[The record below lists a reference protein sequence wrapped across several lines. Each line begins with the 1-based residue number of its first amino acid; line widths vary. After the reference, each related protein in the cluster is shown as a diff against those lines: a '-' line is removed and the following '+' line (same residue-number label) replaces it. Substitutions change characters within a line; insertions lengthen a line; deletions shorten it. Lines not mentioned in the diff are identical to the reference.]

1 MTEQTFSAPLETLR
15 KRVQEA
21 TQRLLGDTIGISDD
35 DWYRP
40 SRLPGWSRAN
50 VAAHLSANAEA
61 LADLVEAA
69 RNGRS
74 APLYVDDESRREGVE
89 RGSSLTGLELQIG
102 LDTSAGRLD
111 NALEGVEDWSAA
123 VELRGRTLTLAQVPL
138 ARLSEVVVHHLDLD
152 CGFELGRV
160 EPGAA
165 RWLLHWA
172 LLWHGHDAD
181 LPAVRVQS
189 TSGVAAE
196 LGEGDELRTVSGPDA
211 SLWAWLMGRTP
222 DQAIEGADGLTPALR
237 S

>member
-15 KRVQEA
+15 KRMQEA

-35 DWYRP
+35 DWYGP

-69 RNGRS
+69 RYGRS
-74 APLYVDDESRREGVE
+74 VPLYVDDESRREGVE
-89 RGSSLTGLELQIG
+89 RGSSRTGLELQID

-111 NALEGVEDWSAA
+111 GALEAVEDWSAP
-123 VELRGRTLTLAQVPL
+123 VELRGRTLTLAQLPM

-152 CGFELGRV
+152 CGFELSRV

-172 LLWHGHDAD
+172 LQWHGHDDD
-181 LPAVRVQS
+181 LPPVSVQS
-189 TSGVAAE
+189 ASGVVADV
-196 LGEGDELRTVSGPDA
+196 GEGDERRTVSGPDA
-211 SLWAWLMGRTP
+211 SLWAWLMGRSSEQP
-222 DQAIEGADGLTPALR
+222 PEGADGLTLALR